1 MEGSSGL
8 SYRQIT
14 ECRACHTPLPSPFL
28 SLGTMPP
35 ANNLPK
41 DRDQPED
48 RYPLDLTACR
58 SCSLVQL
65 GHVVSPEVLFSHYLY
80 SSTSGMLGEH
90 FDVMAVSL
98 RDALGLGAESLVV
111 DIGSNDGLLLSR
123 FRSAGIGRIRGV
135 EPAANL
141 VAMARESKVPTIH
154 GFFSND
160 SVEAIL
166 DEDDQAD
173 LITATNVFAHVDDIE
188 GLTENVKCLLNPG
201 GALVI
206 EVPYL
211 PVMLRSGTFD
221 LVYHEHLSYFSV
233 TPLVQFFEAL
243 GMEVFRVDDVASHGG
258 SIRVFVQHK
267 DGGHA
272 LDASVAA
279 HLNDERGFGDTSV
292 YSDFGK
298 RVSRVVGDFAAE
310 LNDLKGRGFRLA
322 GYAAPAKASTLL
334 GFAEI
339 DHNVLDYIVDDNP
352 LKQGHYVP
360 GTGIPIVASST
371 LTERPP
377 DYLVILAWNL
387 ADIIVKKLNEQ
398 GERGIKFITPF
409 GQAVSQE
416 PREVH

>member
-1 MEGSSGL
+1 L

-14 ECRACHTPLPSPFL
+14 ECRACHTTLPSPFL
-28 SLGTMPP
+28 SLGSMPP
-35 ANNLPK
+35 ANNLP
-41 DRDQPED
+41 DSPDQHED
-48 RYPLDLTACR
+48 NYPLELASCP

-65 GHVVSPEVLFSHYLY
+65 CHVVSPSVLFSHYLY

-90 FDVMAVSL
+90 FDGMATNL
-98 RDALGLGAESLVV
+98 RDALGLGATSLVV

-123 FRSAGIGRIRGV
+123 FREAGIGRIRGV

-141 VAMARESKVPTIH
+141 VAMARENQVQTIN
-154 GFFSND
+154 GFFGKD
-160 SVEAIL
+160 VVEEIL
-166 DEDDQAD
+166 AEDGQAD
-173 LITATNVFAHVDDIE
+173 LITATNVFAHVDDIQ
-188 GLTENVKCLLNPG
+188 GLTENVKRLLNPG

-233 TPLVQFFEAL
+233 APLVTFFETM
-243 GMEVFRVDDVASHGG
+243 GMEVFRVDDVQSHGG
-258 SIRVFVQHK
+258 SIRVSVQGQ

-272 LDASVAA
+272 VDQSVTA
-279 HLNDERGFGDTSV
+279 HLNDESDLGSAAV
-292 YSDFGK
+292 YSDFGS
-298 RVSRVVGDFAAE
+298 RVSKVVAEFAAE
-310 LNDLKGRGFRLA
+310 LKDLKSQGFRLA

-339 DHNVLDYIVDDNP
+339 GGDVLDYIVDDNP
-352 LKQGHYVP
+352 LKQGRYVP
-360 GTGIPIVASST
+360 GTGIPIVSSST
-371 LTERPP
+371 LAEQPP

-387 ADIIVKKLNEQ
+387 ADIIEKKINED

-409 GQAVSQE
+409 GQAA
-416 PREVH
+416 